1 MVQYR
6 VVVEVPGAEKPLQTF
21 CSTETGAFK
30 LLAQYLEGRPN
41 GTTYK
46 VYRCM
51 EQVLK
56 MGKVGE

>member
-1 MVQYR
+1 MMQYR

-21 CSTETGAFK
+21 CDSETGAFR
-30 LLAQYLEGRPN
+30 LLEQYLAGRPD

-46 VYRCM
+46 VYRCI

-56 MGKVGE
+56 IGKVGE